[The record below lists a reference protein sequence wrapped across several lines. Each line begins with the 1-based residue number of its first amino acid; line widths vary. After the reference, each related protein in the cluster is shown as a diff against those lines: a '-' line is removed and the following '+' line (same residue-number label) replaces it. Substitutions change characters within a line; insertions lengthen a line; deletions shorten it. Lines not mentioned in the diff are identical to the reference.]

1 MPGNAASRP
10 QLTQDARD
18 ALDRVVRGELGAG
31 QMGAAWPGAWT
42 GGHKFS
48 LAFGAFPVPGMV
60 AWFLSE
66 YVGAPDT
73 GRAEKLAWQLRF
85 TFRGHRCAL
94 SLQKFG
100 LRLYVDGDLDEE
112 SASQLVEELIR
123 KLRSAMQVVE
133 RSVFAPFARAQLDA
147 GNLTIRN
154 QAHHLRGM
162 YEHFRALAE
171 QVREPQATGRS
182 LEDVMNAWSAE
193 RAEEQDRFFNA
204 VAMVNAYF
212 SWLEHIL
219 VLCRPLTPPR
229 PAPDTLRDFIGKRW
243 RDKFRDVFDVS
254 QPGRAKSVHDAL
266 HDVAEEHKNTYSH
279 GGFDKRDGAFLIHSE
294 LGAMPAR
301 LSDDVLGQVVGMPL
315 GQTPTVAAILAVLDD
330 ADDWL
335 RTGPTQ
341 YGVMYAEL
349 GLDLP
354 LQQEHLDRAFAAMT
368 SVDDFRAWLD
378 AFGQHVD
385 DLSNMDW

>member
-1 MPGNAASRP
+1 M
-10 QLTQDARD
+10 
-18 ALDRVVRGELGAG
+18 E
-31 QMGAAWPGAWT
+31 AAWPGAWT
-42 GGHKFS
+42 GGYKFP
-48 LAFGAFPVPGMV
+48 LPWGDFPVPGML

-66 YVGAPDT
+66 YVRAPDT
-73 GRAEKLAWQLRF
+73 GRAEKLAWQFRF

-100 LRLYVDGDLDEE
+100 LRLYVDGDLEAE
-112 SASQLVEELIR
+112 SASPLVDELIQT
-123 KLRSAMQVVE
+123 LRSAMKVVE
-133 RSVFAPFARAQLDA
+133 RRVFAPFATAQLEA
-147 GNLTIRN
+147 GHLTIRN
-154 QAHHLRGM
+154 QAHHLRRM
-162 YEHFRALAE
+162 YEHFRERAE
-171 QVREPQATGRS
+171 QSRGSEVAGGS
-182 LEDVMNAWSAE
+182 LDDLMNAWNAE
-193 RAEEQDRFFNA
+193 RAEEQNRFYNA

-229 PAPDTLRDFIGKRW
+229 PAPDTLRDFIGLRW
-243 RDKFRDVFDVS
+243 REKFRNVFDVS
-254 QPGRAKSVHDAL
+254 QPGRAKSIHDAL

-279 GGFDKRDGAFLIHSE
+279 GGFDKRDGAFLIHSDF
-294 LGAMPAR
+294 GAMPAR
-301 LSDDVLGQVVGMPL
+301 LSDDVVGQVVGMPL
-315 GQTPTVAAILAVLDD
+315 GQRLTVATITAVLDE
-330 ADDWL
+330 ADDWF

-341 YGVMYAEL
+341 FGIMYAER

-378 AFGQHVD
+378 ALGKHVD